1 MRKIFQS
8 ALVIALL
15 LAPSRAWA
23 HAHLKRSDPAADSRV
38 SSLLLAIRLWF
49 TERPEL
55 SMSSASLKDADGN
68 EVVMM
73 LPEAGR
79 PGDNEIHF
87 RLSAPLLPGRYV
99 LAWRTAAS
107 DGHPSRGSFGFTVV
121 GEAAVTPLGSAS
133 TSPIAV
139 RGSEGNGQKQT
150 SRSQTGVGEEEE
162 DAASPANSLARALLF
177 TALLAVIGVV
187 AFRVLVLPRA
197 RTVSSE
203 LCQKIARRAA
213 AFGQLAS
220 GVVIFV
226 SLVRLYLEAR
236 MMGAMPGMPGPS
248 LNQIV
253 MQTLWGYAFMIQVAA
268 AVLALV
274 AFSLA
279 VRGMRIGW
287 TIATISAAVLAITP
301 ALGGHAA
308 SSPRFTSLLISADFL
323 HVLGGA
329 SWLGSLLCVMLI
341 GVPMALT
348 TEGGDRWGNI
358 ASLVNSFS
366 PVALGSATLVV
377 ASGILASWIHLEH
390 LSSFWTTNYGKTL
403 LLKLLLVGCI
413 LIIGA
418 YNFRRVQPQLVK
430 EEGVARL
437 RKSAGTELAVGF
449 LILLVTGLLTGI
461 SP

>member
-1 MRKIFQS
+1 MRKILQP
-8 ALVIALL
+8 ALLIALL
-15 LAPSRAWA
+15 LAPSRVWA
-23 HAHLKRSDPAADSRV
+23 HAHLKRSNPAAGSRV
-38 SSLLLAIRLWF
+38 SSSLLVIRLWF

-55 SMSSASLKDADGN
+55 SMSSASLKDSDGN

-73 LPEAGR
+73 LPEAGQA
-79 PGDNEIHF
+79 GDNEIHF
-87 RLSAPLLPGRYV
+87 RLSCPLSPGRYIM
-99 LAWRTAAS
+99 AWRTAAS

-121 GEAAVTPLGSAS
+121 GEAAATPLGSGS

-139 RGSEGNGQKQT
+139 PGSEANETSQK
-150 SRSQTGVGEEEE
+150 GAEAGEEQE

-203 LCQKIARRAA
+203 LCQKMARRAA
-213 AFGQLAS
+213 GFGLLAS
-220 GVVIFV
+220 GLVIFI
-226 SLVRLYLEAR
+226 SLVRLYLEVR
-236 MMGAMPGMPGPS
+236 MMGAMPGMRGSS

-279 VRGMRIGW
+279 VQGMRIGW
-287 TIATISAAVLAITP
+287 TIATISAVVLAITP
-301 ALGGHAA
+301 GLGGHAA

-329 SWLGSLLCVMLI
+329 SWLGSLFCVMLI
-341 GVPMALT
+341 GVPIALAADGT
-348 TEGGDRWGNI
+348 DRWGNV

-366 PVALGSATLVV
+366 PIALGSATLVV
-377 ASGILASWIHLEH
+377 ASGVLASWVHLEH
-390 LSSFWTTNYGKTL
+390 FSSLWTTSYGKTL

-413 LIIGA
+413 LIFGA

-437 RKSAGTELAVGF
+437 RKSAGAELAVGF